1 MGFLLVFAVLLWA
14 LVTFLNGF
22 HDASNAVATSVR
34 TRALTPGLATI
45 MVAGF
50 AAAGTFLSTGLG
62 IAFQDQ
68 FELTLASGKA
78 GLVMA
83 IAALASAAMWSLFT
97 WWRGQPTSQTHG
109 MYGGLIG
116 AVVAA
121 MTLGYMD
128 NTGVWLTLLIAVLLP
143 LAVTV
148 IIAPMMSILVMIPIA
163 WLMRYQTPNSADR
176 IGRVSQATATAAVA
190 FAHGLQDGQRLAVFL
205 LVVTSTA
212 GMGFDYGDMLGFE
225 AITALILGAGMFVGG
240 WRITYTLSTRLVQL
254 DPLRAG
260 MAKVSS
266 SLLVFFGSIA
276 FHLPISS
283 TQSVTTSLLGA
294 GLTQRHVTVNQRRAF
309 DVASYWLMTPVAT
322 FLVSAILFLAASP
335 LIG

>member
-97 WWRGQPTSQTHG
+97 LS
-109 MYGGLIG
+109 LIH
-116 AVVAA
+116 
-121 MTLGYMD
+121 
-128 NTGVWLTLLIAVLLP
+128 I
-143 LAVTV
+143 
-148 IIAPMMSILVMIPIA
+148 
-163 WLMRYQTPNSADR
+163 
-176 IGRVSQATATAAVA
+176 
-190 FAHGLQDGQRLAVFL
+190 
-205 LVVTSTA
+205 
-212 GMGFDYGDMLGFE
+212 
-225 AITALILGAGMFVGG
+225 
-240 WRITYTLSTRLVQL
+240 
-254 DPLRAG
+254 
-260 MAKVSS
+260 
-266 SLLVFFGSIA
+266 
-276 FHLPISS
+276 
-283 TQSVTTSLLGA
+283 
-294 GLTQRHVTVNQRRAF
+294 
-309 DVASYWLMTPVAT
+309 
-322 FLVSAILFLAASP
+322 
-335 LIG
+335 

>member
-1 MGFLLVFAVLLWA
+1 MGFLLVCACLLWA

-34 TRALTPGLATI
+34 TRALTPGIATI
-45 MVAGF
+45 VVAGF

-68 FELTLASGKA
+68 FELALAPGPA

-83 IAALASAAMWSLFT
+83 MAALASAAMWALFT

-109 MYGGLIG
+109 MYGGLVG
-116 AVVAA
+116 ALVAA
-121 MTLGYMD
+121 ITMGHME
-128 NTGVWLTLLIAVLLP
+128 NTGVWLTLLLAILIP

-148 IIAPMMSILVMIPIA
+148 LVAPLLSILIMIPAA
-163 WLMRYQTPNSADR
+163 WLMRYQTPKSADR
-176 IGRVSQATATAAVA
+176 IGRVSQAIATAAVA

-205 LVVTSTA
+205 LVMTATA
-212 GMGFDYGDMLGFE
+212 GLGFDYGDMHGFE
-225 AITALILGAGMFVGG
+225 IITAMILGAGMLVGG

-294 GLTQRHVTVNQRRAF
+294 GLTQRHMTVNQRRAVE
-309 DVASYWLMTPVAT
+309 VAAYWLMTPVVT
-322 FLVSAILFLAASP
+322 FLVSAVLYLAASP